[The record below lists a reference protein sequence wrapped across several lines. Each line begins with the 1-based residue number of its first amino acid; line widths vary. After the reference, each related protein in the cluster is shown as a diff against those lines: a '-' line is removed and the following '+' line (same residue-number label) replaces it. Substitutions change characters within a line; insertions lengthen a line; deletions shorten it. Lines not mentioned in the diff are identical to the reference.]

1 MTKQSSSII
10 LIGPM
15 GSGKTS
21 TGRVLAKE
29 INYIFFDTDEEVT
42 QRTGVSIAYI
52 FDIEEEVGF
61 REREYQALISLV
73 ENENSVIATG
83 GGIVTHKQSRKL
95 IKNHANIVYL
105 KTGIQKQI
113 ERATVSENR
122 PLLIDT
128 DPEKK
133 LKELMLTRAPL
144 YEEISNIKIN
154 TDKKTPKELALE
166 IIEKMR

>member
-1 MTKQSSSII
+1 MTKQLRNII

-29 INYIFFDTDEEVT
+29 INHIFLDTDEEVT
-42 QRTGVSIAYI
+42 RRTGVSIAYI
-52 FDIEEEVGF
+52 FDIEKESGF
-61 REREYQALISLV
+61 REREYQALKSLM

-113 ERATVSENR
+113 ERSTVSENR

-166 IIEKMR
+166 IIEQLR

>member
-29 INYIFFDTDEEVT
+29 INHIFLDTDEEVT
-42 QRTGVSIAYI
+42 RRTGVSIAYI
-52 FDIEEEVGF
+52 FDIEKESGF
-61 REREYQALISLV
+61 REREYQALKSLM

-144 YEEISNIKIN
+144 YEEISDIMIDTNER
-154 TDKKTPKELALE
+154 TPSESALE
-166 IIEKMR
+166 IIDRLR

>member
-42 QRTGVSIAYI
+42 KRTGVSIAYI

-166 IIEKMR
+166 IIEQLR

>member
-1 MTKQSSSII
+1 MTKQLRNII

-29 INYIFFDTDEEVT
+29 INHIFLDTDEEVT
-42 QRTGVSIAYI
+42 RRTGVSIAYI
-52 FDIEEEVGF
+52 FDIEKESGF
-61 REREYQALISLV
+61 REREYQALKSLMK
-73 ENENSVIATG
+73 NENSVIATG

>member
-1 MTKQSSSII
+1 MTKQLRNII

-29 INYIFFDTDEEVT
+29 INHVFLDTDEEVT
-42 QRTGVSIAYI
+42 RRTGVSIAYI
-52 FDIEEEVGF
+52 FDIEKESGF
-61 REREYQALISLV
+61 REREYQALKSLMK
-73 ENENSVIATG
+73 NENSVIATG

-166 IIEKMR
+166 IIEQLR

>member
-1 MTKQSSSII
+1 MTKQLRNII

-29 INYIFFDTDEEVT
+29 INHIFLDTDEEVT
-42 QRTGVSIAYI
+42 RRTGVSIAYI
-52 FDIEEEVGF
+52 FDIEKESGF
-61 REREYQALISLV
+61 RERECQALRSLM

-95 IKNHANIVYL
+95 IKNHANIIYL

-166 IIEKMR
+166 IIEQLR

>member
-1 MTKQSSSII
+1 
-10 LIGPM
+10 M
-15 GSGKTS
+15 G
-21 TGRVLAKE
+21 
-29 INYIFFDTDEEVT
+29 
-42 QRTGVSIAYI
+42 
-52 FDIEEEVGF
+52 
-61 REREYQALISLV
+61 
-73 ENENSVIATG
+73 NENSVIATG
-83 GGIVTHKQSRKL
+83 GGIVTHKQSRIL
-95 IKNHANIVYL
+95 IKNHANVVYL

-113 ERATVSENR
+113 ERATVTENR

-166 IIEKMR
+166 IIEQLR

>member
-1 MTKQSSSII
+1 MTKQLRNII

-29 INYIFFDTDEEVT
+29 INHIFLDTDEEVT
-42 QRTGVSIAYI
+42 RRTGVSIAYI
-52 FDIEEEVGF
+52 FDIEKESGF
-61 REREYQALISLV
+61 REREYQALKSLMK
-73 ENENSVIATG
+73 NENSVIATG

-166 IIEKMR
+166 IIEQLR

>member
-1 MTKQSSSII
+1 MTKQLRNII

-29 INYIFFDTDEEVT
+29 INHIFLDTDEEVT
-42 QRTGVSIAYI
+42 RRTGVSIAYI
-52 FDIEEEVGF
+52 FDIEKESGF
-61 REREYQALISLV
+61 REREYQALKSLM

-128 DPEKK
+128 DTEKK

-166 IIEKMR
+166 IIEQLR